1 MIKTTEN
8 FLKTGSS
15 SRRMPGPSSNSRLS
29 QLGPGLTSHSAV
41 ESCRV
46 DDSKVAGTFPG
57 NWIFRSVITTSL
69 LLLAACTSQPSKQ
82 LPPLDSAIATAKQA
96 QREAALVPLNAW
108 SLQGRVAL
116 SNGRDG
122 GSGRFDWKQN
132 GPRYEVGLSAPV
144 TRQSWRLSGDAA
156 GAQLEGLEGG
166 TRSGADA
173 TALLMEATRWEIPV
187 AALASWA
194 RGLRADAR
202 HGVATIRYGSDG
214 RLARIE
220 QGGWV
225 IDYGDWRASA
235 IPGIE
240 LPNRLNASRGE
251 ARVRL
256 VVDRWGEGATTP

>member
-1 MIKTTEN
+1 MIAGVS
-8 FLKTGSS
+8 LGS
-15 SRRMPGPSSNSRLS
+15 L
-29 QLGPGLTSHSAV
+29 
-41 ESCRV
+41 
-46 DDSKVAGTFPG
+46 
-57 NWIFRSVITTSL
+57 IFRSVLAASL
-69 LLLAACTSQPSKQ
+69 LLLAACSSQPIKQ
-82 LPPLDSAIATAKQA
+82 LPPLDPALAAAKQT
-96 QREAALVPLNAW
+96 QREADLASLAAW

-122 GSGRFDWKQN
+122 GSGRIEWRQN
-132 GPRYEVGLSAPV
+132 GPRHEVALSAPV
-144 TRQSWRLSGDAA
+144 TRQSWRLSGDAD

-166 TRSGADA
+166 MRSGADA
-173 TALLMEATRWEIPV
+173 TVVLMEATHWEIPV
-187 AALASWA
+187 AALGSWA
-194 RGLRADAR
+194 RGLRSEDV
-202 HGVATIRYGSDG
+202 HGIATIRYGSDG

-256 VVDRWGEGATTP
+256 IVDRWSEGTVAP

>member
-1 MIKTTEN
+1 MKVMLGSLLRRWMI
-8 FLKTGSS
+8 
-15 SRRMPGPSSNSRLS
+15 
-29 QLGPGLTSHSAV
+29 
-41 ESCRV
+41 
-46 DDSKVAGTFPG
+46 AG
-57 NWIFRSVITTSL
+57 SL
-69 LLLAACTSQPSKQ
+69 LLLVACAAQPVKQ
-82 LPPLDSAIATAKQA
+82 LPPLDSAIAAASQT
-96 QREAALVPLNAW
+96 QREAALAPLDAW

-122 GSGRFDWKQN
+122 GSGRIDWRQD
-132 GPRYEVGLSAPV
+132 RSRFEVALSAPV
-144 TRQSWRLSGDAA
+144 TRQSWRLIGDAE
-156 GAQLEGLEGG
+156 GARLEGLEGG

-173 TALLMEATRWEIPV
+173 TSLLLEATRWEIPV

-194 RGLRADAR
+194 RGVRADAS
-202 HGVATIRYGSDG
+202 HGAATIRYDGDG

-225 IDYGDWRASA
+225 IDYSEWRASA

-256 VVDRWGEGATTP
+256 IVDRWSEGAATP